1 METIKLDLID
11 EAIHILEDNKNESS
25 LKEIN
30 SCD

>member
-11 EAIHILEDNKNESS
+11 EAIHILEVNKSESS